1 MFAIVSMLRSR
12 LLRPVYVALG
22 LAMLVQVGLAVWLM
36 GASVNGMVEDLAQRL
51 GGESRRLGDELN
63 LAEQEMSQG
72 LAALSQSTRA
82 RLTEGLSGQLKS
94 EQAQLREVLEGS
106 LKQSGQSLARLLAG
120 VAPKAI
126 WDLDV
131 PALTALTRIA
141 QQDPAVLFAVV
152 YDAEGKRLTRNFN
165 RSNSRVR
172 ELVAA
177 GQGSSPLDKLVDA
190 ASRDP
195 RVYIVEAEINPMGAQ
210 IGKIQMGLSLEV
222 VERELAALDG
232 RFNGLVSGAGELV
245 DSSLSGASEEAARAL
260 RERLKSAERYTD
272 EMARNGGESVRAAA
286 DTLRW
291 NIALG
296 LLVVGAVALMAVAL
310 VLGWR
315 VLSRLRLLSDA
326 LNDLAAGE
334 GDLTRR
340 VDVRSQDE
348 VGEMAGAVNRFIAKL
363 QPIVRESGEV
373 ALRTGEQIR
382 SLTERGVAAEAAAG
396 RQRDEVAGS
405 LQALEQMADEAQS
418 ESQAMQEALQRVDT
432 IRQAAHENAA
442 IAQRLSALIEGLVA
456 RVADGSAVIERLAKQ
471 SEQIEVVLTVIQSIA
486 EQTNLLALN
495 AAIEA
500 ARAGESGRGFAVVAD
515 EVRALA
521 SKTQQSTGD
530 IQTHIAA
537 LQRGAQEAVAAIT
550 QAGTQGN
557 EGLEVLRD
565 SARLQQSVQQ
575 SVDEVHGAI
584 NAATQAAAHQA
595 QGAGAVRERVE
606 VIHAEARRAAEAVT
620 AIAGN
625 ARALDELAAQ
635 LKASLGQFKV

>member
-12 LLRPVYVALG
+12 LLRPVFVALG

-36 GASVNGMVEDLAQRL
+36 RASVDGMVEDLAQRL
-51 GGESRRLGDELN
+51 GGESQRLGEELN
-63 LAEQEMSQG
+63 MAEREMSQG
-72 LAALSQSTRA
+72 LAALSSSTRT
-82 RLTEGLSGQLKS
+82 RLGEGLSNQLKS
-94 EQAQLREVLEGS
+94 EQAQLRAVLEGN
-106 LKQSGQSLARLLAG
+106 LKQSGQALAQLLAG
-120 VAPKAI
+120 VAPKSI
-126 WDLDV
+126 WDLDI

-141 QQDPAVLFAVV
+141 QQDPAVLFAII

-165 RSNSRVR
+165 RSNAQVR

-177 GQGSSPLDKLVDA
+177 GQGDSPLEKLVEA

-195 RVYIVEAEINPMGAQ
+195 RVYVVEAQISPMGAS
-210 IGKIQMGLSLEV
+210 IGKVQMGLSLDL
-222 VERELAALDG
+222 VEKELIALDG
-232 RFNGLVSGAGELV
+232 RFAALVSGAGELV
-245 DSSLSGASEEAARAL
+245 DSSLAGASEEATGAL
-260 RERLKSAERYTD
+260 RERLQSAERYTQ
-272 EMARNGGESVRAAA
+272 EMARNGGESVRVAA
-286 DTLRW
+286 DSLRW

-296 LLVVGAVALMAVAL
+296 LLIVGALAMVMVAL

-315 VLSRLRLLSDA
+315 VLSRLRLLSAA

-340 VDVRSQDE
+340 VSIDSQDE
-348 VGEMAGAVNRFIAKL
+348 VGEMADAVNRFIAKL

-382 SLTERGVAAEAAAG
+382 SLTQRGVAAEAAAG

-405 LQALEQMADEAQS
+405 LQALEQMADEAQA
-418 ESQAMQEALQRVDT
+418 ESQAMQDALQRVDT

-442 IAQRLSALIEGLVA
+442 IAQRLSVLIEGLVA

-537 LQRGAQEAVAAIT
+537 LQRGAQEAVAAIA
-550 QAGTQGN
+550 QAGAQGS
-557 EGLEVLRD
+557 EGLQVLRD

-595 QGAGAVRERVE
+595 EGAGAVRGRVE
-606 VIHAEARRAAEAVT
+606 TIHAEAQRAAEAVT

>member
-1 MFAIVSMLRSR
+1 MLRSR

-232 RFNGLVSGAGELV
+232 RFNGLVNGAGELV

>member
-1 MFAIVSMLRSR
+1 MFAMLSMLRSR
-12 LLRPVYVALG
+12 LLRPVFIALG

-36 GASVNGMVEDLAQRL
+36 RASVDEMVKDLAQRL
-51 GGESRRLGDELN
+51 GGESQRLGQELN
-63 LAEQEMSQG
+63 VAQQEMSQG
-72 LAALSQSTRA
+72 LTALSQNTRT
-82 RLTEGLSGQLKS
+82 RLVDGLSGQLKS
-94 EQAQLREVLEGS
+94 EQAQLRQVLEGS
-106 LKQSGQSLARLLAG
+106 LKQSGQSLAQLLAG
-120 VAPKAI
+120 VAPKSI
-126 WDLDV
+126 WDLDI

-141 QQDPAVLFAVV
+141 QQDPAVLFAII

-165 RSNSRVR
+165 RSNAKVR
-172 ELVAA
+172 ELIAA
-177 GQGSSPLDKLVDA
+177 GQGGAPLDKLVDA
-190 ASRDP
+190 ASRSSS
-195 RVYIVEAEINPMGAQ
+195 VYIVEADINPRGAS
-210 IGKIQMGLSLEV
+210 IGKIQMGLSLDV
-222 VERELAALDG
+222 VERELQALDG
-232 RFNGLVSGAGELV
+232 RFNTLVDGAGKLV
-245 DSSLSGASEEAARAL
+245 DSSLSGATQEATQSL
-260 RERLKSAERYTD
+260 RERLQSAERYTQ
-272 EMARNGGESVRAAA
+272 EMARNGGESVRQAA
-286 DTLRW
+286 DGLRW

-296 LLVVGAVALMAVAL
+296 LLLVGALALVVVAL

-340 VDVRSQDE
+340 VDIHSQDE
-348 VGEMAGAVNRFIAKL
+348 VGEMAGAVNRFMDKL

-373 ALRTGEQIR
+373 ALRTSEQIR
-382 SLTERGVAAEAAAG
+382 SLTQRGAAAESAAG

-405 LQALEQMADEAQS
+405 LQALERMADEAQA
-418 ESQAMQEALQRVDT
+418 ESQAMQEAMLRVDT

-442 IAQRLSALIEGLVA
+442 IAQRLSVLIEGLVA
-456 RVADGSAVIERLAKQ
+456 RVADGSAVIEKLARQ

-537 LQRGAQEAVAAIT
+537 LQRGAQEAVSAIA
-550 QAGTQGN
+550 QAGEQGS

-595 QGAGAVRERVE
+595 EGAGAVRGRVE
-606 VIHAEARRAAEAVT
+606 AIHAEAQHAAEAVA

-625 ARALDELAAQ
+625 TRALDELAAQ
-635 LKASLGQFKV
+635 LKASLGQFRV

>member
-12 LLRPVYVALG
+12 LLRPVFIALG

-36 GASVNGMVEDLAQRL
+36 RASVNDMVDDLAQRL
-51 GGESRRLGDELN
+51 GGESLRLGQELN
-63 LAEQEMSQG
+63 GAQQEMSQG
-72 LAALSQSTRA
+72 LAALSHNTRT
-82 RLTEGLSGQLKS
+82 RLSEGLSTQLKQ
-94 EQAQLREVLEGS
+94 EQVQLRGVLEGS
-106 LKQSGQSLARLLAG
+106 LKQSGQSFAQLLAG
-120 VAPKAI
+120 VAPKSI
-126 WDLDV
+126 WDLDI

-141 QQDPAVLFAVV
+141 QQDPAVLFAII
-152 YDAEGKRLTRNFN
+152 YDAEGQRLTRNFN
-165 RSNSRVR
+165 RSNERVR
-172 ELVAA
+172 ELIAA
-177 GQGSSPLDKLVDA
+177 GQGDSPLDKLVDA
-190 ASRDP
+190 ASRDAS
-195 RVYIVEAEINPMGAQ
+195 VYIVEADINPMGAS
-210 IGKIQMGLSLEV
+210 IGKIQMGLSLAV
-222 VERELAALDG
+222 AERELQALDG
-232 RFNGLVSGAGELV
+232 RFDVLVEGAGKLV
-245 DSSLSGASEEAARAL
+245 DSSLSGASEETARAL
-260 RERLKSAERYTD
+260 RERLQSAERYTQ
-272 EMARNGGESVRAAA
+272 EMARNGGESVRQAA
-286 DTLRW
+286 DGLRW
-291 NIALG
+291 NIAFG
-296 LLVVGAVALMAVAL
+296 LFLVGAVALVVVAL

-340 VDVRSQDE
+340 VAVRSRDE
-348 VGEMAGAVNRFIAKL
+348 VGEMAGAVNRFMDKL

-373 ALRTGEQIR
+373 ALRTSEQIR
-382 SLTERGVAAEAAAG
+382 SLTQRGAAAESAAG
-396 RQRDEVAGS
+396 RQRDEVAAS
-405 LQALEQMADEAQS
+405 LQALAQMADEAQA
-418 ESQAMQEALQRVDT
+418 ESRAMQDALLRVET
-432 IRQAAHENAA
+432 IRSAAHENSV
-442 IAQRLSALIEGLVA
+442 IAQRLSSLIEGLVA
-456 RVADGSAVIERLAKQ
+456 RVADGSAVIERLARQ

-537 LQRGAQEAVAAIT
+537 LQRGAQEAVAAIA
-550 QAGTQGN
+550 QAADRGS

-584 NAATQAAAHQA
+584 DAATLAAAHQA

-606 VIHAEARRAAEAVT
+606 VIHVEARHAAEAVA
-620 AIAGN
+620 AIADN
-625 ARALDELAAQ
+625 ARALDYLAVQ
-635 LKASLGQFKV
+635 LKASLGQFRV

>member
-12 LLRPVYVALG
+12 LLRPVFVALG

-36 GASVNGMVEDLAQRL
+36 RASVDGMVEDLAQRL
-51 GGESRRLGDELN
+51 GEESRSLGQELN
-63 LAEQEMSQG
+63 LAEREMSAG
-72 LAALSQSTRA
+72 LAALSTSTRE
-82 RLTEGLSGQLKS
+82 RLGEGLTSQLKD
-94 EQAQLREVLEGS
+94 EQAQLRAVLENN
-106 LKQSGQSLARLLAG
+106 LKQSGQALAQLLAG
-120 VAPKAI
+120 VAPKSI
-126 WDLDV
+126 WDLDI
-131 PALTALTRIA
+131 PALTSLTRIA
-141 QQDPAVLFAVV
+141 QQNPAVLFAII
-152 YDAEGKRLTRNFN
+152 YDAEGNRLTRNFN
-165 RSNSRVR
+165 RSNAQVR
-172 ELVAA
+172 ELVQA
-177 GQGSSPLDKLVDA
+177 GQGDTPIDKLVNA

-195 RVYIVEAEINPMGAQ
+195 RVYVVEAEINPMGAL
-210 IGKIQMGLSLEV
+210 IGKVQMGLSLDL
-222 VERELAALDG
+222 VEQELAALDG
-232 RFNGLVSGAGELV
+232 RFSSLVGGAGELV
-245 DSSLSGASEEAARAL
+245 DNSLAGAAEEATRSL
-260 RERLKSAERYTD
+260 RERLQSAERYTQ
-272 EMARNGGESVRAAA
+272 EMARNGGDSVRVAAES
-286 DTLRW
+286 LRT

-296 LLVVGAVALMAVAL
+296 LLIVGALAMLAVAL

-315 VLSRLRLLSDA
+315 VLSRLRLLSAA

-340 VDVRSQDE
+340 VSIDSRDE
-348 VGEMAGAVNRFIAKL
+348 VGEMADAVNRFIAKL
-363 QPIVRESGEV
+363 RPIVREAGEI

-382 SLTERGVAAEAAAG
+382 SLTHRGEAAEAAAG

-405 LQALEQMADEAQS
+405 LQALEHMADEAQA
-418 ESQAMQEALQRVDT
+418 ESSAMQEALRQVES
-432 IRQAAHENAA
+432 IRQAAHENAD
-442 IAQRLSALIEGLVA
+442 IAQRLSTLIEGLVE

-537 LQRGAQEAVAAIT
+537 LQRGAQEAVAAIA
-550 QAGTQGN
+550 QAGEQGG

-565 SARLQQSVQQ
+565 SARLQQTVQQ
-575 SVDEVHGAI
+575 SVDDVHGAI
-584 NAATQAAAHQA
+584 NAATQAAALQA
-595 QGAGAVRERVE
+595 EGAGAVRGRVE
-606 VIHAEARRAAEAVT
+606 IIHAEAQRAAEAVT

>member
-1 MFAIVSMLRSR
+1 MK
-12 LLRPVYVALG
+12 
-22 LAMLVQVGLAVWLM
+22 
-36 GASVNGMVEDLAQRL
+36 D
-51 GGESRRLGDELN
+51 
-63 LAEQEMSQG
+63 
-72 LAALSQSTRA
+72 
-82 RLTEGLSGQLKS
+82 
-94 EQAQLREVLEGS
+94 EQAQLRVVLEGN
-106 LKQSGQSLARLLAG
+106 LKQSGQALAQLLAG
-120 VAPKAI
+120 VAPKSI
-126 WDLDV
+126 WDLDI

-141 QQDPAVLFAVV
+141 QQDPAVLFAII
-152 YDAEGKRLTRNFN
+152 YDADGQRLTRNFN
-165 RSNSRVR
+165 RSNAQVR

-177 GQGSSPLDKLVDA
+177 GQGDSPLEKLVEA

-195 RVYIVEAEINPMGAQ
+195 RVYVVEAQISPMGAS
-210 IGKIQMGLSLEV
+210 IGKVQMGLSLDV
-222 VERELAALDG
+222 VEKELAALDG
-232 RFNGLVSGAGELV
+232 RFASLVSGAGELV
-245 DSSLSGASEEAARAL
+245 DSSLAGASEEATGAL
-260 RERLKSAERYTD
+260 RERLQSAERYTQ
-272 EMARNGGESVRAAA
+272 EMARNGGESVRVAA
-286 DTLRW
+286 DSLRW

-296 LLVVGAVALMAVAL
+296 LLIVGALAMVVVAL

-315 VLSRLRLLSDA
+315 VLSRLRLLSAA

-340 VDVRSQDE
+340 VSIDSQDE
-348 VGEMAGAVNRFIAKL
+348 VGEMADAVNRFIAKL

-382 SLTERGVAAEAAAG
+382 SLTQRGVAAEAAAG

-405 LQALEQMADEAQS
+405 LQALEQMADEAQA

-537 LQRGAQEAVAAIT
+537 LQRGAQEAVAAIA
-550 QAGTQGN
+550 QAGAQGS
-557 EGLEVLRD
+557 EGLQVLRD

-595 QGAGAVRERVE
+595 DGAGAVRGRVE
-606 VIHAEARRAAEAVT
+606 IIHAEAQRAAEAVA

>member
-537 LQRGAQEAVAAIT
+537 LQWGAQEAVAAIT

>member
-12 LLRPVYVALG
+12 LLRPVLVALG

-36 GASVNGMVEDLAQRL
+36 RASVDGMVEDLAQRL
-51 GGESRRLGDELN
+51 GGESRRLGEELN
-63 LAEQEMSQG
+63 MAEREMSQG
-72 LAALSQSTRA
+72 LAALASITRT
-82 RLTEGLSGQLKS
+82 RLGEGLSGQLKT
-94 EQAQLREVLEGS
+94 EQAQLRAVLEGN
-106 LKQSGQSLARLLAG
+106 LKQSGQALAQLLAG
-120 VAPKAI
+120 VAPKSI
-126 WDLDV
+126 WDMDI

-141 QQDPAVLFAVV
+141 QQDPAVLFAII
-152 YDAEGKRLTRNFN
+152 YDADGQRLTRNFN
-165 RSNSRVR
+165 RSNAQVR

-177 GQGSSPLDKLVDA
+177 GQGDSPLEKLVDA

-195 RVYIVEAEINPMGAQ
+195 RVYVVEADINPMGSR
-210 IGKIQMGLSLEV
+210 IGKVQMGLSLDV
-222 VERELAALDG
+222 VEKELAALDG
-232 RFNGLVSGAGELV
+232 RFASLVSGAGELV
-245 DSSLSGASEEAARAL
+245 DSSLTGASEEATGAL
-260 RERLKSAERYTD
+260 RERLQSAERYTQ
-272 EMARNGGESVRAAA
+272 EMARNGGESVRVAA
-286 DTLRW
+286 DSLRW

-296 LLVVGAVALMAVAL
+296 LLIVGALAMLVVAL

-315 VLSRLRLLSDA
+315 VLSRLRLLSAA

-340 VDVRSQDE
+340 VSIDSQDE
-348 VGEMAGAVNRFIAKL
+348 VGEMADAVNRFIAKL

-382 SLTERGVAAEAAAG
+382 SLTQRGVAAEAAAG

-405 LQALEQMADEAQS
+405 LQALEQMADEAQA
-418 ESQAMQEALQRVDT
+418 ESQAMQDALQRVDT

-537 LQRGAQEAVAAIT
+537 LQRGAQEAVAAIA
-550 QAGTQGN
+550 QAGAQGS
-557 EGLEVLRD
+557 EGLQVLRD

-595 QGAGAVRERVE
+595 DGAGAVRGRVE
-606 VIHAEARRAAEAVT
+606 TIHAEAQRAAEAVA

-635 LKASLGQFKV
+635 LKASLGQFRV

>member
-1 MFAIVSMLRSR
+1 VFAIVSMLRSR
-12 LLRPVYVALG
+12 LLRPVFVALG

-36 GASVNGMVEDLAQRL
+36 RASVDGMVEDLAQRL
-51 GGESRRLGDELN
+51 GGESRRLGEELN
-63 LAEQEMSQG
+63 MAEREMSQG
-72 LAALSQSTRA
+72 LAALASSTRT
-82 RLTEGLSGQLKS
+82 RLGEGLSGQLKT
-94 EQAQLREVLEGS
+94 EQAQLRAVLEGN
-106 LKQSGQSLARLLAG
+106 LKQSGQALAQLLAG
-120 VAPKAI
+120 VAPKSI
-126 WDLDV
+126 WDLDI

-141 QQDPAVLFAVV
+141 QQDPAVLFAII
-152 YDAEGKRLTRNFN
+152 YDADGQRLTRNFN
-165 RSNSRVR
+165 RSNAQVR

-177 GQGSSPLDKLVDA
+177 GQGDSPLEKLVDA

-195 RVYIVEAEINPMGAQ
+195 RVYVVEADINPMGSR
-210 IGKIQMGLSLEV
+210 IGKVQMGLSLDV
-222 VERELAALDG
+222 VEKELAALDG
-232 RFNGLVSGAGELV
+232 RFASLVSGAGELV
-245 DSSLSGASEEAARAL
+245 DSSLAGASEEATGAL
-260 RERLKSAERYTD
+260 RERLQSAERYTQ
-272 EMARNGGESVRAAA
+272 EMARNGGESVRVAA
-286 DTLRW
+286 DSLRW

-296 LLVVGAVALMAVAL
+296 LLIVGALAMLVVAL

-315 VLSRLRLLSDA
+315 VLSRLRLLSAA

-340 VDVRSQDE
+340 VSIDSQDE
-348 VGEMAGAVNRFIAKL
+348 VGEMADAVNRFIAKL

-382 SLTERGVAAEAAAG
+382 SLTQRGVAAEAAAG

-405 LQALEQMADEAQS
+405 LQALEQMADEAQA
-418 ESQAMQEALQRVDT
+418 ESQAMQDALQRVDT

-537 LQRGAQEAVAAIT
+537 LQRGAQEAVAAIA
-550 QAGTQGN
+550 QAGAQGS
-557 EGLEVLRD
+557 EGLQVLRD
-565 SARLQQSVQQ
+565 SACLQQSVQQ

-595 QGAGAVRERVE
+595 DGAGAVRGRVE
-606 VIHAEARRAAEAVT
+606 TIHAEAQRAAEAVA

-635 LKASLGQFKV
+635 LKASLGQFRV

>member
-12 LLRPVYVALG
+12 LLRPVFVALG

-36 GASVNGMVEDLAQRL
+36 RASVDGMVEDLAQRL
-51 GGESRRLGDELN
+51 GGESRRLGEELS
-63 LAEQEMSQG
+63 LAEREMTQG
-72 LAALSQSTRA
+72 LAALSSSTRS
-82 RLTEGLSGQLKS
+82 RLGEGLSSQLKD
-94 EQAQLREVLEGS
+94 EQAQLRVVLENN
-106 LKQSGQSLARLLAG
+106 LKQSGQALAQLLAG
-120 VAPKAI
+120 VAPKSI
-126 WDLDV
+126 WDLDI
-131 PALTALTRIA
+131 PALTSLTRIA
-141 QQDPAVLFAVV
+141 QQDPAVLFAII

-165 RSNSRVR
+165 RSNAQVR

-177 GQGSSPLDKLVDA
+177 GQGDSPLEKLVDA

-195 RVYIVEAEINPMGAQ
+195 RVYVVEAQISPMGAS
-210 IGKIQMGLSLEV
+210 IGKVQMGLSLDV
-222 VERELAALDG
+222 VEKELAALDG
-232 RFNGLVSGAGELV
+232 RFATLVEGAGVLV
-245 DSSLSGASEEAARAL
+245 DSSLAGASEEAAGAL
-260 RERLKSAERYTD
+260 RERLQSAERYTQ
-272 EMARNGGESVRAAA
+272 EMARNGGESVRVAA
-286 DTLRW
+286 DSLRW
-291 NIALG
+291 NIAMG
-296 LLVVGAVALMAVAL
+296 LLVVGALAMLVVAL

-315 VLSRLRLLSDA
+315 VLSRLRLLSAA

-340 VDVRSQDE
+340 VSIDSRDE
-348 VGEMAGAVNRFIAKL
+348 VGEMADAVNRFIAKL

-382 SLTERGVAAEAAAG
+382 SLTQRGVAAEAAAG

-405 LQALEQMADEAQS
+405 LQAFEQMADEAQA

-537 LQRGAQEAVAAIT
+537 LQRGAQEAVAAIA
-550 QAGTQGN
+550 QAGAQGS
-557 EGLEVLRD
+557 EGLQVLRD

-575 SVDEVHGAI
+575 SVDDVHGAI

-595 QGAGAVRERVE
+595 EGAGAVRGRVE
-606 VIHAEARRAAEAVT
+606 IIHAEAQHAAEAVA

-625 ARALDELAAQ
+625 ARALGELAAQ

>member
-1 MFAIVSMLRSR
+1 MLAIVSMLRSR
-12 LLRPVYVALG
+12 LLRPVFVALG

-36 GASVNGMVEDLAQRL
+36 RASVDGMVEDLAQRL
-51 GGESRRLGDELN
+51 GGESRRLGEELN
-63 LAEQEMSQG
+63 MAEREMSQG
-72 LAALSQSTRA
+72 LAALASSTRS
-82 RLTEGLSGQLKS
+82 RLGEGLSGQLRD
-94 EQAQLREVLEGS
+94 EQAHLRVVLEGN
-106 LKQSGQSLARLLAG
+106 LKQSGQALAQLLAG
-120 VAPKAI
+120 VAPKSI
-126 WDLDV
+126 WDLDI

-141 QQDPAVLFAVV
+141 QQDPAVLFAII

-165 RSNSRVR
+165 RSNAQVR

-177 GQGSSPLDKLVDA
+177 GQGDSPLEKLVDA
-190 ASRDP
+190 ALRDP
-195 RVYIVEAEINPMGAQ
+195 RVYVVEAEISPMGAS
-210 IGKIQMGLSLEV
+210 IGKVQMGLSLDV
-222 VERELAALDG
+222 VEKELAALDG
-232 RFNGLVSGAGELV
+232 RFATLVEGAGELV
-245 DSSLSGASEEAARAL
+245 DSSLAGASEESTRAL
-260 RERLKSAERYTD
+260 RERLQSAERYTQ
-272 EMARNGGESVRAAA
+272 EMARNGGESVRVAA
-286 DTLRW
+286 DSLRW

-296 LLVVGAVALMAVAL
+296 LLLVGALAMLVVAL

-315 VLSRLRLLSDA
+315 VLSRLRLLSAA

-340 VDVRSQDE
+340 VSIDSQDE
-348 VGEMAGAVNRFIAKL
+348 VGEMADAVNRFIAKL

-382 SLTERGVAAEAAAG
+382 SLTQRGVAAEAAAG
-396 RQRDEVAGS
+396 RQRDEVAAS
-405 LQALEQMADEAQS
+405 LQALEQMADEAQA

-537 LQRGAQEAVAAIT
+537 LQRGAQEAVTTIA
-550 QAGTQGN
+550 QAGAQGG
-557 EGLEVLRD
+557 EGLQVLRD

-595 QGAGAVRERVE
+595 QGAGAVRGRVE
-606 VIHAEARRAAEAVT
+606 TIHAEAQHAAEAVA

>member
-12 LLRPVYVALG
+12 LLRPVFVALG

-36 GASVNGMVEDLAQRL
+36 RASVDGMVEDLAQRL
-51 GGESRRLGDELN
+51 GGESRRLGEELN
-63 LAEQEMSQG
+63 MAEREMSQG
-72 LAALSQSTRA
+72 LAALAGSTRA
-82 RLTEGLSGQLKS
+82 RLGEGLSGQLKD
-94 EQAQLREVLEGS
+94 EQAQLRVVLEGN
-106 LKQSGQSLARLLAG
+106 LKQSGQALAQLLAG
-120 VAPKAI
+120 VAPKSI
-126 WDLDV
+126 WDLDI

-141 QQDPAVLFAVV
+141 QQDPAVLFAII
-152 YDAEGKRLTRNFN
+152 YDADGQRLTRNFN
-165 RSNSRVR
+165 RSNAQVR

-177 GQGSSPLDKLVDA
+177 GQGDSPLEKLVEA

-195 RVYIVEAEINPMGAQ
+195 RVYVVEADINPMGSR
-210 IGKIQMGLSLEV
+210 IGKVQMGLSLDV
-222 VERELAALDG
+222 VEKELAALDG
-232 RFNGLVSGAGELV
+232 RFASLVSGAGELV
-245 DSSLSGASEEAARAL
+245 DSSLAGASEEATGAL
-260 RERLKSAERYTD
+260 RERLQSAERYTQ
-272 EMARNGGESVRAAA
+272 EMARNGGESVRVAA
-286 DTLRW
+286 DSLRW

-296 LLVVGAVALMAVAL
+296 LLIVGALAMVVVAL

-315 VLSRLRLLSDA
+315 VLSRLRLLSAA

-340 VDVRSQDE
+340 VSIDSQDE
-348 VGEMAGAVNRFIAKL
+348 VGEMADAVNRFIAKL

-382 SLTERGVAAEAAAG
+382 SLTQRGVAAEAAAG

-405 LQALEQMADEAQS
+405 LQALEQMADEAQA

-537 LQRGAQEAVAAIT
+537 LQRGAQEAVAAIA
-550 QAGTQGN
+550 QAGAQGS
-557 EGLEVLRD
+557 EGLQVLRD

-595 QGAGAVRERVE
+595 DGAGAVRGRVE
-606 VIHAEARRAAEAVT
+606 IIHAEAQRAAEAVA

>member
-12 LLRPVYVALG
+12 LLRPVFVALG

-36 GASVNGMVEDLAQRL
+36 RASVDGMVEDLAQRL
-51 GGESRRLGDELN
+51 GGESQRLGEELN
-63 LAEQEMSQG
+63 MAEREMSQG
-72 LAALSQSTRA
+72 LAALSSSTRT
-82 RLTEGLSGQLKS
+82 RLGEGLSTQLKS
-94 EQAQLREVLEGS
+94 EQAQLRVVLEGN
-106 LKQSGQSLARLLAG
+106 LKQSGQALAQLLAG
-120 VAPKAI
+120 VAPKSI
-126 WDLDV
+126 WDLDI

-141 QQDPAVLFAVV
+141 QQDPAVLFAII

-165 RSNSRVR
+165 RSNAQVR

-177 GQGSSPLDKLVDA
+177 GQGDSPLEKLVEA

-195 RVYIVEAEINPMGAQ
+195 RVYVVEAQISPMGAS
-210 IGKIQMGLSLEV
+210 IGKVQMGLSLDL
-222 VERELAALDG
+222 VEKELTALDG
-232 RFNGLVSGAGELV
+232 RFAALVSGAGELV
-245 DSSLSGASEEAARAL
+245 DSSLAGASEEATGAL
-260 RERLKSAERYTD
+260 RERLQSAERYTE
-272 EMARNGGESVRAAA
+272 EMARNGGESVRVAA
-286 DTLRW
+286 DSLRW

-296 LLVVGAVALMAVAL
+296 LLIVGALAMVIVAL

-315 VLSRLRLLSDA
+315 VLSRLRLLSAA

-340 VDVRSQDE
+340 VSIDSQDE
-348 VGEMAGAVNRFIAKL
+348 VGEMADAVNRFIAKL

-382 SLTERGVAAEAAAG
+382 SLTQRGVAAEAAAG

-405 LQALEQMADEAQS
+405 LQALEQMADEAQA
-418 ESQAMQEALQRVDT
+418 ESQAMQDALQRVDT

-442 IAQRLSALIEGLVA
+442 IAQRLSVLIEGLVA

-537 LQRGAQEAVAAIT
+537 LQRGAQEAVAAIA
-550 QAGTQGN
+550 QAGAQGS
-557 EGLEVLRD
+557 EGLQVLRD

-595 QGAGAVRERVE
+595 DGAGAVRGRVE
-606 VIHAEARRAAEAVT
+606 TIHAEAQRAAEAVT

>member
-72 LAALSQSTRA
+72 LAALSQSTRT
-82 RLTEGLSGQLKS
+82 RLADGLSGQLKR
-94 EQAQLREVLEGS
+94 EQTQLRDVLEGS

-126 WDLDV
+126 WDQDV

-260 RERLKSAERYTD
+260 RERLKSAEHYTD

-296 LLVVGAVALMAVAL
+296 LLLVGAVALVVVAL

-340 VDVRSQDE
+340 VDIHSQDE

-405 LQALEQMADEAQS
+405 LQALERMADEAQS

-442 IAQRLSALIEGLVA
+442 IAQRLSVLIEGLVA

-530 IQTHIAA
+530 IQTHIVA

-606 VIHAEARRAAEAVT
+606 VIHAEARHAAEAVT

>member
-12 LLRPVYVALG
+12 LLRPVFVALG

-36 GASVNGMVEDLAQRL
+36 RASVDGMVEDLAQRL
-51 GGESRRLGDELN
+51 GGESRRLGEELN
-63 LAEQEMSQG
+63 MAEREMSQG
-72 LAALSQSTRA
+72 LAALASITRT
-82 RLTEGLSGQLKS
+82 RLGEGLSGQLKT
-94 EQAQLREVLEGS
+94 EQAQLRAVLEGN
-106 LKQSGQSLARLLAG
+106 LKQSGQALAQLLAG
-120 VAPKAI
+120 VAPKSI
-126 WDLDV
+126 WDMDI

-141 QQDPAVLFAVV
+141 QQDPAVLFAII
-152 YDAEGKRLTRNFN
+152 YDADGQRLTRNFN
-165 RSNSRVR
+165 RSNAQVR

-177 GQGSSPLDKLVDA
+177 GQGDSPLEKLVDA

-195 RVYIVEAEINPMGAQ
+195 RVYVVEADINPMGSR
-210 IGKIQMGLSLEV
+210 IGKVQMGLSLDV
-222 VERELAALDG
+222 VEKELAALDG
-232 RFNGLVSGAGELV
+232 RFASLVSGAGELV
-245 DSSLSGASEEAARAL
+245 DSSLTGASEEATGAL
-260 RERLKSAERYTD
+260 RERLQSAERYTQ
-272 EMARNGGESVRAAA
+272 EMARNGGESVRVAA
-286 DTLRW
+286 DSLRW

-296 LLVVGAVALMAVAL
+296 LLIVGALAMLVVAL

-315 VLSRLRLLSDA
+315 VLSRLRLLSAA

-340 VDVRSQDE
+340 VSIDSQDE
-348 VGEMAGAVNRFIAKL
+348 VGEMADAVNRFIAKL

-382 SLTERGVAAEAAAG
+382 SLTQRGVAAEAAAG

-405 LQALEQMADEAQS
+405 LQALEQMADEAQA
-418 ESQAMQEALQRVDT
+418 ESQAMQDALQRVDT

-537 LQRGAQEAVAAIT
+537 LQRGAQEAVAAIA
-550 QAGTQGN
+550 QAGAQGS
-557 EGLEVLRD
+557 EGLQVLRD

-595 QGAGAVRERVE
+595 DGAGAVRGRVE
-606 VIHAEARRAAEAVT
+606 TIHAEAQRAAEAVA

-635 LKASLGQFKV
+635 LKASLGQFRV

>member
-12 LLRPVYVALG
+12 LLRPVFVALG

-36 GASVNGMVEDLAQRL
+36 RASVDGMVEDLAQRL
-51 GGESRRLGDELN
+51 GGESRRLGEELS
-63 LAEQEMSQG
+63 LAEREMTQG
-72 LAALSQSTRA
+72 LAALSSSTRS
-82 RLTEGLSGQLKS
+82 RLGEGLSSQLKD
-94 EQAQLREVLEGS
+94 EQAQLRVVLENN
-106 LKQSGQSLARLLAG
+106 LKQSGQALAQLLAG
-120 VAPKAI
+120 VAPKSI
-126 WDLDV
+126 WDLDI
-131 PALTALTRIA
+131 PALTSLTRIA
-141 QQDPAVLFAVV
+141 QQDPAVLFAII

-165 RSNSRVR
+165 RSNAQVR

-177 GQGSSPLDKLVDA
+177 GQGDSPLEKLVDA

-195 RVYIVEAEINPMGAQ
+195 RVYVVEAQISPMGAS
-210 IGKIQMGLSLEV
+210 IGKVQMGLSLDV
-222 VERELAALDG
+222 VEKELAALDG
-232 RFNGLVSGAGELV
+232 RFATLVEGAGVLV
-245 DSSLSGASEEAARAL
+245 DSSLAGASEEAAGAL
-260 RERLKSAERYTD
+260 RERLQSAERYTQ
-272 EMARNGGESVRAAA
+272 EMARNGGESVRVAA
-286 DTLRW
+286 DSLRW
-291 NIALG
+291 NIAMG
-296 LLVVGAVALMAVAL
+296 LLVVGALAMLVVAL

-315 VLSRLRLLSDA
+315 VLSRLRLLSAA

-340 VDVRSQDE
+340 VSIDSRDE
-348 VGEMAGAVNRFIAKL
+348 VGEMADAVNRFIAKL

-382 SLTERGVAAEAAAG
+382 SLTQRGVAAEAAAG

-405 LQALEQMADEAQS
+405 LQAFEQMADEAQA

-537 LQRGAQEAVAAIT
+537 LQRGAQEAVAAIA
-550 QAGTQGN
+550 QAGAQGS

-575 SVDEVHGAI
+575 SVDDVHGAI

-595 QGAGAVRERVE
+595 EGAGAVRGRVE
-606 VIHAEARRAAEAVT
+606 IIHAEAQRAAEAVA

>member
-1 MFAIVSMLRSR
+1 VFAILSMLRSR
-12 LLRPVYVALG
+12 LLRPVFVALG

-36 GASVNGMVEDLAQRL
+36 RASVDGMVEDLAQRL
-51 GGESRRLGDELN
+51 GGESRRLGEELSM
-63 LAEQEMSQG
+63 AEREMSQG
-72 LAALSQSTRA
+72 LAALASSTRI
-82 RLTEGLSGQLKS
+82 RLGEGLSGQLKS
-94 EQAQLREVLEGS
+94 EQAQLRVVLEGN
-106 LKQSGQSLARLLAG
+106 LKQSGQALAQLLAG
-120 VAPKAI
+120 VAPKSI
-126 WDLDV
+126 WDLDI

-141 QQDPAVLFAVV
+141 QQDPAVLFAII
-152 YDAEGKRLTRNFN
+152 YDADGQRLTRNFN
-165 RSNSRVR
+165 RSNAQVR

-177 GQGSSPLDKLVDA
+177 GQGDSPLEKLVDA

-195 RVYIVEAEINPMGAQ
+195 RVYVVEADISPMGSR
-210 IGKIQMGLSLEV
+210 IGKVQMGLSLDV
-222 VERELAALDG
+222 VEKELTALDG
-232 RFNGLVSGAGELV
+232 RFTALVGGAGELV
-245 DSSLSGASEEAARAL
+245 DSSLAGASEEATGAL
-260 RERLKSAERYTD
+260 RERLQSAERYTQ
-272 EMARNGGESVRAAA
+272 EMARNGGESVRVAA
-286 DTLRW
+286 DSLRW

-296 LLVVGAVALMAVAL
+296 LLIVGALAMLVVAL

-315 VLSRLRLLSDA
+315 VLSRLRLLSAA

-340 VDVRSQDE
+340 VSIDSQDE
-348 VGEMAGAVNRFIAKL
+348 VGEMADAVNRFIAKL

-382 SLTERGVAAEAAAG
+382 SLTQRGVAAEAAAG

-405 LQALEQMADEAQS
+405 LQALEQMADEAQA
-418 ESQAMQEALQRVDT
+418 ESQAMQGALQRVDT

-537 LQRGAQEAVAAIT
+537 LQRGAQEAVTAIA
-550 QAGTQGN
+550 QAGAQGG
-557 EGLEVLRD
+557 EGLQVLRD

-595 QGAGAVRERVE
+595 EGAGAVRGRVE
-606 VIHAEARRAAEAVT
+606 IIHAEAQRAAEAVA

>member
-12 LLRPVYVALG
+12 LLRPVFVALG

-36 GASVNGMVEDLAQRL
+36 RASVDGMVEDLAQRL
-51 GGESRRLGDELN
+51 GGESRRLGEELSM
-63 LAEQEMSQG
+63 AEREMSQG
-72 LAALSQSTRA
+72 LAALAGSTRA
-82 RLTEGLSGQLKS
+82 RLGEGLSGQLKD
-94 EQAQLREVLEGS
+94 EQAQLRVVLEGN
-106 LKQSGQSLARLLAG
+106 LKQSGQALAQLLAG
-120 VAPKAI
+120 VAPKSI
-126 WDLDV
+126 WDLDI

-141 QQDPAVLFAVV
+141 QQDPAVLFAII
-152 YDAEGKRLTRNFN
+152 YDADGQRLTRNFN
-165 RSNSRVR
+165 RSNAQVR

-177 GQGSSPLDKLVDA
+177 GQGDSPLEKLVEA

-195 RVYIVEAEINPMGAQ
+195 RVYVVEAQISPMGAS
-210 IGKIQMGLSLEV
+210 IGKVQMGLSLDV
-222 VERELAALDG
+222 VEKELAALDG
-232 RFNGLVSGAGELV
+232 RFASLVSGAGELV
-245 DSSLSGASEEAARAL
+245 DSSLAGAAEEATGAL
-260 RERLKSAERYTD
+260 RERLQSAERYTQ
-272 EMARNGGESVRAAA
+272 EMARNGGESVRVAA
-286 DTLRW
+286 DSLRW

-296 LLVVGAVALMAVAL
+296 LLIVGALAMVVVAL

-315 VLSRLRLLSDA
+315 VLSRLRLLSAA

-340 VDVRSQDE
+340 VSIDSQDE
-348 VGEMAGAVNRFIAKL
+348 VGEMADAVNRFIAKL

-382 SLTERGVAAEAAAG
+382 SLTQRGVAAEAAAG

-405 LQALEQMADEAQS
+405 LQALEQMADEAQA

-537 LQRGAQEAVAAIT
+537 LQRGAQEAVAAIA
-550 QAGTQGN
+550 QAGAQGS
-557 EGLEVLRD
+557 EGLQVLRD

-595 QGAGAVRERVE
+595 DGAGAVRGRVE
-606 VIHAEARRAAEAVT
+606 IIHAEAQRAAEAVA

>member
-12 LLRPVYVALG
+12 LLRPVFVALG

-36 GASVNGMVEDLAQRL
+36 RASVDGMVEDLAQRL
-51 GGESRRLGDELN
+51 GGESRRLAEELEA
-63 LAEQEMSQG
+63 AEREMTQG
-72 LAALSQSTRA
+72 LSALAGSTRT
-82 RLTEGLSGQLKS
+82 RLGEGLSGQLKN
-94 EQAQLREVLEGS
+94 EQAQLRVVLEGN
-106 LKQSGQSLARLLAG
+106 LKQSGQALAQLLAG
-120 VAPKAI
+120 VAPKSI
-126 WDLDV
+126 WDLDI

-141 QQDPAVLFAVV
+141 QQDPAVLFAII
-152 YDAEGKRLTRNFN
+152 YDAEGQRLTRNFN
-165 RSNSRVR
+165 RSNAQVR

-177 GQGSSPLDKLVDA
+177 GQGGSPLEKLVDA

-195 RVYIVEAEINPMGAQ
+195 RVYVVEADINPMGSR
-210 IGKIQMGLSLEV
+210 IGRVQMGLSLDV
-222 VERELAALDG
+222 VEKELAALDG
-232 RFNGLVSGAGELV
+232 RFASLVSGAGELV
-245 DSSLSGASEEAARAL
+245 DSSLAGASEEATGAL
-260 RERLKSAERYTD
+260 RERLQSAERYTQ
-272 EMARNGGESVRAAA
+272 EMARNGGESVRVAA
-286 DTLRW
+286 DSLRW

-296 LLVVGAVALMAVAL
+296 LLVVGALAMLVVAL

-315 VLSRLRLLSDA
+315 VLSRLRLLSAA

-340 VDVRSQDE
+340 VSIDSQDE
-348 VGEMAGAVNRFIAKL
+348 VGEMADAVNRFIAKL

-382 SLTERGVAAEAAAG
+382 SLTQRGVAAEAAAG

-405 LQALEQMADEAQS
+405 LQALAQMADEAQA
-418 ESQAMQEALQRVDT
+418 ESQAMQDALQRVDT

-537 LQRGAQEAVAAIT
+537 LQRGAQEAVAAIA
-550 QAGTQGN
+550 QAGAQGS
-557 EGLEVLRD
+557 EGLQVLRD
-565 SARLQQSVQQ
+565 SARLQHSVQQ

-595 QGAGAVRERVE
+595 DGAGAVRGRVE
-606 VIHAEARRAAEAVT
+606 IIHAEAQHAAEAVT

-625 ARALDELAAQ
+625 ARALDELATQ

>member
-12 LLRPVYVALG
+12 LLRPVFVALG

-36 GASVNGMVEDLAQRL
+36 RASVDGMVEDLAQRL
-51 GGESRRLGDELN
+51 GGESRRLGEELN
-63 LAEQEMSQG
+63 MAEREMSQG
-72 LAALSQSTRA
+72 LAALASITHTR
-82 RLTEGLSGQLKS
+82 LGEGLSGQLKT
-94 EQAQLREVLEGS
+94 EQAQLRAVLEGN
-106 LKQSGQSLARLLAG
+106 LKQSGQALAQLLAG
-120 VAPKAI
+120 VAPKSI
-126 WDLDV
+126 WDLDI

-141 QQDPAVLFAVV
+141 QQDPAVLFAII
-152 YDAEGKRLTRNFN
+152 YDADGQRLTRNFN
-165 RSNSRVR
+165 RSNAQVR

-177 GQGSSPLDKLVDA
+177 GQGDSPLEKLVDA

-195 RVYIVEAEINPMGAQ
+195 RVYVVEADINPMGSR
-210 IGKIQMGLSLEV
+210 IGKVQMGLSLDV
-222 VERELAALDG
+222 VEKELAALDG
-232 RFNGLVSGAGELV
+232 RFASLVSGAGELV
-245 DSSLSGASEEAARAL
+245 DSSLTGASEEATGAL
-260 RERLKSAERYTD
+260 RERLQSAERYTQ
-272 EMARNGGESVRAAA
+272 EMARNGGESVRVAA
-286 DTLRW
+286 DSLRW

-296 LLVVGAVALMAVAL
+296 LLIVGALAMLVVAL

-315 VLSRLRLLSDA
+315 VLSRLRLLSAA

-340 VDVRSQDE
+340 VSIDSQDE
-348 VGEMAGAVNRFIAKL
+348 VGEMADAVNRFIAKL

-382 SLTERGVAAEAAAG
+382 SLTQRGVAAEAAAG

-405 LQALEQMADEAQS
+405 LQALEQMADEAQA
-418 ESQAMQEALQRVDT
+418 ESQAMQDALQRVDT
-432 IRQAAHENAA
+432 IRRAAHENAA

-537 LQRGAQEAVAAIT
+537 LQRGAQEAVAAIA
-550 QAGTQGN
+550 QAGAQGS
-557 EGLEVLRD
+557 EGLQVLRD

-595 QGAGAVRERVE
+595 DGAGAVRGRVE
-606 VIHAEARRAAEAVT
+606 TIHAEAQRAAEAVA

-635 LKASLGQFKV
+635 LKASLGQFRV

>member
-12 LLRPVYVALG
+12 LLRPVFVALG

-36 GASVNGMVEDLAQRL
+36 RASVDGMVEDLAQRL
-51 GGESRRLGDELN
+51 GGESRRLGEELGM
-63 LAEQEMSQG
+63 AEREMSQG
-72 LAALSQSTRA
+72 LAALASSTRT
-82 RLTEGLSGQLKS
+82 RLGEGLSGQLKG
-94 EQAQLREVLEGS
+94 EQAQLRVVLEGN
-106 LKQSGQSLARLLAG
+106 LKQSGQALAQLLAG
-120 VAPKAI
+120 VAPKSI
-126 WDLDV
+126 WDLDI

-141 QQDPAVLFAVV
+141 QQDPAVLFAII

-165 RSNSRVR
+165 RSNAQVR
-172 ELVAA
+172 DLVAS
-177 GQGSSPLDKLVDA
+177 GQGDSPLDKLVDA

-195 RVYIVEAEINPMGAQ
+195 RVYVVEAEISPMGAP
-210 IGKIQMGLSLEV
+210 IGKVQMGLSLDV
-222 VERELAALDG
+222 VEREVAALDG
-232 RFNGLVSGAGELV
+232 RFAALVNGAGELV
-245 DSSLSGASEEAARAL
+245 DSSLAGASEEATAAL
-260 RERLKSAERYTD
+260 RARLQSAERYTQ

-286 DTLRW
+286 DSLRW

-296 LLVVGAVALMAVAL
+296 LLLVGALAMLVVAL

-315 VLSRLRLLSDA
+315 VLSRVRLLSAA

-340 VDVRSQDE
+340 VSIDSQDE
-348 VGEMAGAVNRFIAKL
+348 VGEMADAVNRFIAKL

-382 SLTERGVAAEAAAG
+382 SLTQRGVAAEAAAG

-405 LQALEQMADEAQS
+405 LQALEQMADEAQA
-418 ESQAMQEALQRVDT
+418 ESQSMQEALQRVDT

-537 LQRGAQEAVAAIT
+537 LQRGAQEAVAAIA
-550 QAGTQGN
+550 QAGAQGS
-557 EGLEVLRD
+557 EGLQVLRD

-595 QGAGAVRERVE
+595 EGAGAVRGRVE
-606 VIHAEARRAAEAVT
+606 VIHAEAQHAAEAVA

>member
-232 RFNGLVSGAGELV
+232 RFNGLVNGAGELV

-537 LQRGAQEAVAAIT
+537 LQWGAQEAVAAIT

>member
-1 MFAIVSMLRSR
+1 VFAIVSMLRSR
-12 LLRPVYVALG
+12 LLRPVFVALG

-36 GASVNGMVEDLAQRL
+36 RASVDGMVEDLAQRL
-51 GGESRRLGDELN
+51 GGESRRLGEELN
-63 LAEQEMSQG
+63 MAEREMSQG
-72 LAALSQSTRA
+72 LAALASSTRT
-82 RLTEGLSGQLKS
+82 RLGEGLSGQLKT
-94 EQAQLREVLEGS
+94 EQAQLRAVLEGN
-106 LKQSGQSLARLLAG
+106 LKQSGQALAQLLAG
-120 VAPKAI
+120 VAPKSI
-126 WDLDV
+126 WDLDI

-141 QQDPAVLFAVV
+141 QQDPAVLFAII
-152 YDAEGKRLTRNFN
+152 YDADGQRLTRNFN
-165 RSNSRVR
+165 RSNAQVR

-177 GQGSSPLDKLVDA
+177 GQGDSPLEKLVDA

-195 RVYIVEAEINPMGAQ
+195 RVYVVEADINPMGSR
-210 IGKIQMGLSLEV
+210 IGKVQMGLSLDV
-222 VERELAALDG
+222 VEKELAALDG
-232 RFNGLVSGAGELV
+232 RFASLVSGAGELV
-245 DSSLSGASEEAARAL
+245 DSSLAGASEEATGAL
-260 RERLKSAERYTD
+260 RERLQSAERYTQ
-272 EMARNGGESVRAAA
+272 EMARNGGESVRVAA
-286 DTLRW
+286 DSLRW

-296 LLVVGAVALMAVAL
+296 LLIVGALAMLVVAL

-315 VLSRLRLLSDA
+315 VLSRLRLLSAA

-340 VDVRSQDE
+340 VSIDSQDE
-348 VGEMAGAVNRFIAKL
+348 VGEMADAVNRFIAKL

-382 SLTERGVAAEAAAG
+382 SLTQRGVAAEAAAG

-405 LQALEQMADEAQS
+405 LQALEQMADEAQA
-418 ESQAMQEALQRVDT
+418 ESQAMQDALQRVDT

-537 LQRGAQEAVAAIT
+537 LQRGAQEAVAAIA
-550 QAGTQGN
+550 QAGAQGS
-557 EGLEVLRD
+557 EGLQVLRD

-595 QGAGAVRERVE
+595 DGAGAVRGRVE
-606 VIHAEARRAAEAVT
+606 TIHAEAQRAAEAVA

-635 LKASLGQFKV
+635 LKASLGQFRV

>member
-1 MFAIVSMLRSR
+1 MFAMLSMLRSR
-12 LLRPVYVALG
+12 LLRPVFIALG
-22 LAMLVQVGLAVWLM
+22 LAMLVQVGLALWLM
-36 GASVNGMVEDLAQRL
+36 RASVDEMVANLAQRL
-51 GGESRRLGDELN
+51 GGESQRLGQELKG
-63 LAEQEMSQG
+63 AQQEMSQG
-72 LAALSQSTRA
+72 LTTLSQNTRV
-82 RLTEGLSGQLKS
+82 RLVDGLSGQLKS
-94 EQAQLREVLEGS
+94 EQAQLRQVLEGS
-106 LKQSGQSLARLLAG
+106 LKQSGQSLAQLLAG

-126 WDLDV
+126 WDLDI

-141 QQDPAVLFAVV
+141 QKDPAVLFAVI
-152 YDAEGKRLTRNFN
+152 YDGEGKRLTRNFN
-165 RSNSRVR
+165 RSNAKVR

-177 GQGSSPLDKLVDA
+177 GQGDTPLDRLVEA

-195 RVYIVEAEINPMGAQ
+195 QVYVVEADISPMGAS
-210 IGKIQMGLSLEV
+210 IGKVQLGLSLDR
-222 VERELAALDG
+222 VEEELKALDG
-232 RFNGLVSGAGELV
+232 RFNKLVSGAGALV
-245 DSSLSGASEEAARAL
+245 DGSLSGASEEATRAL
-260 RERLKSAERYTD
+260 RERLQAAEHYTQ
-272 EMARNGGESVRAAA
+272 EMARNGGESVRLAA
-286 DTLRW
+286 DDLRW
-291 NIALG
+291 SIALG
-296 LLVVGAVALMAVAL
+296 LLLVGALALGVVTL

-340 VDVRSQDE
+340 VEIHSRDE
-348 VGEMAGAVNRFIAKL
+348 VGEMAAAVNRFMDKL

-382 SLTERGVAAEAAAG
+382 SLTQRGAAAESAAA

-405 LQALEQMADEAQS
+405 LQALEQMADEAQA
-418 ESQAMQEALQRVDT
+418 ESQAMQEALLRVDS
-432 IRQAAHENAA
+432 IRQAAHENAV

-456 RVADGSAVIERLAKQ
+456 RVADGSAVIERLARQ

-530 IQTHIAA
+530 IQTHITA
-537 LQRGAQEAVAAIT
+537 LQQGAQEAVATIA
-550 QAGTQGN
+550 QAGAQGS
-557 EGLEVLRD
+557 EGLQVLRD

-595 QGAGAVRERVE
+595 EGAGAVRGRVE
-606 VIHAEARRAAEAVT
+606 VIHAEAQHAAEAVA
-620 AIAGN
+620 AIADN

-635 LKASLGQFKV
+635 LKASLGQFRV